1 MKIQEVKELHN
12 KTKEELQKLL
22 TDARDALF
30 SLSMEKEQMKL
41 TDTRS
46 LKRKRTE
53 IAQILTALARKEN
66 DHA

>member
-41 TDTRS
+41 KDTRS
-46 LKRKRTE
+46 LKRRRTE

-66 DHA
+66 VHA